1 MKFSKSMFSPLRG
14 WKYFTKEPLTLS
26 KEDIFL
32 KPREASDRYRGFHI
46 NDHEKCTGC
55 GTCSE
60 ICPTVAISMLAI
72 DGREAVDGK
81 TDQLPVFDYGR
92 CSFCGLCVDICT
104 SDSLGMTKEY
114 IHITTD
120 ANDMIFLPDK
130 LGIHGVYYPDG
141 YRRDE
146 TSELLDLDRYP
157 MAEIPHEGRN
167 QSFMEL
173 VKGFS
178 KEMAIREAS
187 RCVECGICTNTCPA
201 NMHIPEYIRAIYEDD
216 IHDGLSLLYKT
227 NPLPNVCGR
236 ICTHNC
242 ETACVIGN
250 RGEAVSIR
258 WLKRYIVDASNSDDF
273 LKVIVNPIVASNQK
287 KVAIVGSG
295 PAGLSAAYYLRTM
308 GYQVTVYEEKTLPGG
323 VVRYGAPEYRLP
335 EHKVKE
341 DIEIIEKVGV
351 EIITKTKIGRDIS
364 LETLQNDYDAVF
376 IGTGFWTP
384 KLLNIPNN
392 DHKDVHTSTVF
403 LAHAK
408 DYTRGMGPMPDI
420 HEKVI
425 VIGGGDVSFD
435 VARTLVRLQNEKY
448 GKHHVEFIARKDE
461 KYLAA
466 SREEVVEAKDEGVIY
481 NLNASPVSIDL
492 DEHGNI
498 ASVSA
503 EKCETF
509 EQDGFLKTISDPK
522 QLCCICGT
530 QVFFG
535 VGSDPDY
542 DFLKERIGELPLER
556 KKLQVKHNGQFAHY
570 DWLFAGGDIIHGPD
584 IISAIADGHE
594 AARGIDDYLK
604 GKL

>member
-1 MKFSKSMFSPLRG
+1 MKFSKSMFSPLKA
-14 WKYFTKEPLTLS
+14 WKYLVREPLTIS

-32 KPREASDRYRGFHI
+32 KPRVAADRYRGFHI
-46 NDHEKCTGC
+46 NDHDKCTGC

-60 ICPTVAISMLAI
+60 ICPTETITMISI
-72 DGREAVDGK
+72 EGREAELGK
-81 TDQLPVFDYGR
+81 TDQLPIFDYGR

-114 IHITTD
+114 IHTTTD
-120 ANDMIFLPDK
+120 VNTFLFLPGK
-130 LGIHGVYYPDG
+130 LGIHNTYFPDG

-146 TSELLDLDRYP
+146 TSELLDLKRYE
-157 MAEIPHEGRN
+157 MDEIPHEGRN
-167 QSFMEL
+167 LSFMEL
-173 VKGFS
+173 IKGFS
-178 KEMAIREAS
+178 KEMAIAESS
-187 RCVECGICTNTCPA
+187 RCVSCGICTDACPA
-201 NMHIPEYIRAIYEDD
+201 HMNIPEYITSINNDD
-216 IHDGLSLLYKT
+216 LNEGLSLLYKT

-236 ICTHNC
+236 ICTHKC
-242 ETACVIGN
+242 ESACVLSN

-258 WLKRYIVDASNSDDF
+258 WLKRYIVDASEENDF
-273 LKVIVNPIVASNQK
+273 LKVIVDPVVETNDK

-295 PAGLSAAYYLRTM
+295 PAGLSAAFYLRTM
-308 GYQVTVYEEKTLPGG
+308 GYSVTIYEEKALPGG
-323 VVRYGAPEYRLP
+323 VIRYGAPEYRLP
-335 EHKVKE
+335 EKKVKE
-341 DIEIIEKVGV
+341 DIRVIEQIGV
-351 EIITKTKIGRDIS
+351 KIITKTKVGREIS
-364 LETLQNDYDAVF
+364 LQELHEQYDAVF

-392 DHKDVHTSTVF
+392 DHKDVQTSTVF
-403 LAHAK
+403 LAQAR

-420 HEKVI
+420 HENAV

-466 SREEVVEAKDEGVIY
+466 SREEVVEARQEGVIY

-492 DEHGNI
+492 DENGNI
-498 ASVSA
+498 SSVA
-503 EKCETF
+503 CMKCETF
-509 EQDGFLKTISDPK
+509 ETQGVLKTISDPD
-522 QLCCICGT
+522 QICCICGT
-530 QVFFG
+530 QVYFG

-542 DFLKERIGELPLER
+542 DFLVDKLGENLPLKR
-556 KKLQVKHNGQFAHY
+556 NKLQVKHNGQFAHY

-594 AARGIDDYLK
+594 AARGIDEYLSK
-604 GKL
+604 